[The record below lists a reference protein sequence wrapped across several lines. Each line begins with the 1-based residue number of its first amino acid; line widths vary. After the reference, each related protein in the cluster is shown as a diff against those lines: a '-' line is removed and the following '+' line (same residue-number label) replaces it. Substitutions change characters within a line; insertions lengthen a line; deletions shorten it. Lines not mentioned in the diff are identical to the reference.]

1 MNKTTLT
8 TTAATAMLL
17 TGLSMNLAADSDSK
31 ETAAAQQ
38 AAKTTIAE
46 QTTGGKSST
55 LHTGHRKFWLPAL
68 QFRDSYRH
76 NLKRS
81 SAIQQG
87 LLNISIFLLSLFLL
101 SLLTYL
107 LVQSTLSSRLD
118 SNLQQRMVMLLER
131 VSSDDDEDDEY
142 ESYDYKKPHEVINDG
157 NFFLMLQ
164 QSDLKS
170 GDDRYFR
177 KTGYATYRFNWNK
190 QRDDD
195 DVYRTLVEHKMGG
208 FLS

>member
-1 MNKTTLT
+1 MNKTTLN
-8 TTAATAMLL
+8 TTAAIAMLL

-38 AAKTTIAE
+38 AAKITMDEAITIAE

-68 QFRDSYRH
+68 QFRDHHRH

-101 SLLTYL
+101 SLLTYF
-107 LVQSTLSSRLD
+107 LVQSTLQERVFQRLYRLD
-118 SNLQQRMVMLLER
+118 KSRSDQRGTGLGLSLIKAIIELHDARIELADNEPGLKVVMQFPALT
-131 VSSDDDEDDEY
+131 
-142 ESYDYKKPHEVINDG
+142 
-157 NFFLMLQ
+157 
-164 QSDLKS
+164 QS
-170 GDDRYFR
+170 
-177 KTGYATYRFNWNK
+177 
-190 QRDDD
+190 
-195 DVYRTLVEHKMGG
+195 
-208 FLS
+208 